1 MKQLNIGII
10 GAGRIG
16 KLHAQSITYAVPAAR
31 VTASRTSAQMGYRSS
46 KRSSA
51 LKKFM
56 HP

>member
-31 VTASRTSAQMGYRSS
+31 VYGITDRWATGAQREV
-46 KRSSA
+46 R
-51 LKKFM
+51 
-56 HP
+56 H

>member
-31 VTASRTSAQMGYRSS
+31 VYGITTSAQMGYRSS

>member
-16 KLHAQSITYAVPAAR
+16 KLHAQSLHTPCPLRAF
-31 VTASRTSAQMGYRSS
+31 TASRTSAQMGYRSS

>member
-31 VTASRTSAQMGYRSS
+31 GSGSTYDRTDGQPELRE
-46 KRSSA
+46 
-51 LKKFM
+51 
-56 HP
+56 